1 MNYNLSGKTIIIT
14 GANSGIGKAASIQLA
29 QLGAQVVIMCRSA
42 ERGAQ
47 DAPRSLFREVWPGW
61 SPAPR
66 SAGPPAPPGRARPA
80 LTALG
85 RHLDALAATDARTR
99 DFTDEERVVIHDIEE
114 RRAAFLR
121 ERGITEGPSL
131 LSDERPDAAEL
142 ARQIESTRAESEAV
156 REALVRAEQELAQA
170 EQLREQAR
178 RKLEAATKE
187 RLAAEKELERL
198 RSVG

>member
-1 MNYNLSGKTIIIT
+1 MAYREGRDPYEV
-14 GANSGIGKAASIQLA
+14 AAEIWVEA
-29 QLGAQVVIMCRSA
+29 QRREVVAAA
-42 ERGAQ
+42 ERTNAESEAALKKSGLEM
-47 DAPRSLFREVWPGW
+47 S
-61 SPAPR
+61 
-66 SAGPPAPPGRARPA
+66 RARLGA

-99 DFTDEERVVIHDIEE
+99 DFTDEERVVIRDIEE

-131 LSDERPDAAEL
+131 LSDERPDTAEL